1 MKKTLKLA
9 LGALMMAGAV
19 NAQVATLP
27 NGYYDYEWGVL
38 PKLFSSDGKGKLV
51 ATEYSG
57 EGSNIKV
64 NVYNSSFNV
73 EHSFEIVPHITTSK
87 TVTERRAYEAVPGEF
102 VTLNTERIELSRQWN
117 QASLESKIEWLKEE
131 YHLNVLL
138 SDIDRYVRWER
149 NSIYTDTNGDV
160 YIYLI
165 GWDDRYEAEQTN
177 GTFVLSGE
185 TLKFQ
190 SATSE
195 GFVTI
200 DMEYYGNII
209 PISWS
214 QASQEEKIEWLR
226 RNGRDF
232 YVPDWDRDSIH
243 TNTNGDVYMYLIS
256 TVYIDDYPELA
267 IGAFVLNGATLKYQP
282 IDYLRT
288 GEWEVVEVDEYTG
301 ENYMSA
307 IWNMMNID
315 DDWSYELGEPLI
327 VTQTLFNADAKY
339 EYLRDKRV
347 SYSDRITYENDND
360 GDGIVDY
367 RTISSGYDFA
377 GYEVVSEDGNV
388 IASFD
393 VDDVDG
399 KYLILWGGKRYL
411 GFNVYGDNNGYS
423 FLIYEINSNGSGI
436 TRASSEAFMH
446 ILPAMPRKNTTV
458 TVELGEESAK
468 NGGQL
473 MITDMKGRTVYTT
486 PVAPNET
493 SVQVPLRR
501 MASGVYSVTL
511 MNRGQKIEN
520 SKLIIR

>member
-87 TVTERRAYEAVPGEF
+87 TVTERRAYEAVPGE
-102 VTLNTERIELSRQWN
+102 
-117 QASLESKIEWLKEE
+117 
-131 YHLNVLL
+131 LL
-138 SDIDRYVRWER
+138 
-149 NSIYTDTNGDV
+149 TGDV
-160 YIYLI
+160 TIF
-165 GWDDRYEAEQTN
+165 GEE
-177 GTFVLSGE
+177 FVNDYWNNS
-185 TLKFQ
+185 
-190 SATSE
+190 
-195 GFVTI
+195 
-200 DMEYYGNII
+200 NIN
-209 PISWS
+209 
-214 QASQEEKIEWLR
+214 EKINLVSTSSNKAR
-226 RNGRDF
+226 LFGRDF
-232 YVPDWDRDSIH
+232 DTYCDRDSVY
-243 TNTNGDVYMYLIS
+243 TDDKGDIYCYLFGE
-256 TVYIDDYPELA
+256 VYINGSYDESI
-267 IGAFVLNGATLKYQP
+267 IGYYIISGTTVKYQF
-282 IDYLRT
+282 IDNKRT

-307 IWNMMNID
+307 MWNMMNID